1 MNVTLTDDD
10 SFLAAVY
17 ATNQFSMM
25 SRTWEDVAGKS
36 AIARYFRSV
45 FGDEFSLTVIASR
58 RGSVNPRP
66 EFNSHRT
73 REGIK
78 SAFIATLVA
87 LGDQGD
93 DLPAVQTD
101 MLPLSSILA
110 LRYPSDLILTMNRAQ
125 VVEFFMLAT
134 AHEVPSHVLQSY
146 LDDEVD
152 LDLLRSMVGA

>member
-45 FGDEFSLTVIASR
+45 FGDEFSLTVISARSNSIAPR
-58 RGSVNPRP
+58 R
-66 EFNSHRT
+66 EFNSYRT
-73 REGIK
+73 RNGIRK
-78 SAFIATLVA
+78 AFIATLVA

-110 LRYPSDLILTMNRAQ
+110 LRYPPDLILTMNRAQ

-134 AHEVPSHVLQSY
+134 AHDVPSHVLQSY